1 MGSVTD
7 PSQKWEGFTMQLTTQ
22 GDWRR
27 CEATRNAA
35 AIAALGV
42 PLAPQKTFRV
52 REGDEKINYLHEPA
66 SVFPQWQSL
75 GPIKQVLSQWEAGK
89 LASTHAFVDARRAI
103 HNAEWL
109 RAWLLRGHTCA
120 LGYDAERQR
129 TRLEVGAVAPHP
141 GPYAKVTSLAKAAAL
156 ATLGFPVLAI
166 EPVDDCITRY
176 VLPRLSVPML
186 NAADPIIYD
195 AAQLIGGEADES
207 LPFTHPFRIA
217 CLAAKTW
224 LDLLAIVGDDAATL
238 MFRSAGTRSA
248 FVHSQADRDTIDR
261 SEAFAAGRS

>member
-1 MGSVTD
+1 LIPGQ
-7 PSQKWEGFTMQLTTQ
+7 P
-22 GDWRR
+22 
-27 CEATRNAA
+27 AT
-35 AIAALGV
+35 
-42 PLAPQKTFRV
+42 
-52 REGDEKINYLHEPA
+52 
-66 SVFPQWQSL
+66 
-75 GPIKQVLSQWEAGK
+75 
-89 LASTHAFVDARRAI
+89 
-103 HNAEWL
+103 
-109 RAWLLRGHTCA
+109 
-120 LGYDAERQR
+120 
-129 TRLEVGAVAPHP
+129 HP

-166 EPVDDCITRY
+166 EPVDDRITRY

-207 LPFTHPFRIA
+207 LLVTHPFRIA
-217 CLAAKTW
+217 CLAGKTW